1 MFHLELHKF
10 PNNFARFN
18 MSPEEMFAVAVPWAN
33 GEWVELGDRKWNPHE
48 ARLTI
53 LEGPQIPVDR
63 LRVGRGWRIAQRE
76 AEDVTEQVLARAREA
91 MPDPQ
96 PPVPLGSRAAGEPP
110 ADPVGPDPPLQH
122 APVTPADSPADA
134 RPVSADAAPDSQ
146 LLADSVGLQLLA
158 LLDQRPVALADVWE
172 LAFARL
178 SGGAPNQALALAEQ
192 AVRSLLAARLII
204 LTAPGEGADGEA
216 KAVGEG
222 EVDGLLSSTASWSE
236 RDDGARVLLRRAH

>member
-1 MFHLELHKF
+1 VFHLELHKF

-18 MSPEEMFAVAVPWAN
+18 MSPEEMFAVAVPWAR
-33 GEWVELGDRKWNPHE
+33 GEWIELGDRKWNPHE

-53 LEGPQIPVDR
+53 LEGPRIPVDR

-76 AEDVTEQVLARAREA
+76 AQDVTEQVLARARDAMPVPQPPAPLASPAAGEA
-91 MPDPQ
+91 MPVPQ
-96 PPVPLGSRAAGEPP
+96 PPVDLG
-110 ADPVGPDPPLQH
+110 
-122 APVTPADSPADA
+122 SPADGE
-134 RPVSADAAPDSQ
+134 RTADAVGPEPAPDSQ
-146 LLADSVGLQLLA
+146 LLADSIGLQLLA

-178 SGGAPNQALALAEQ
+178 AGGAPNQALALAEQ

-216 KAVGEG
+216 KAVGERD
-222 EVDGLLSSTASWSE
+222 VDGLLSSTASWSE
-236 RDDGARVLLRRAH
+236 RDEGAGVLIRRAH